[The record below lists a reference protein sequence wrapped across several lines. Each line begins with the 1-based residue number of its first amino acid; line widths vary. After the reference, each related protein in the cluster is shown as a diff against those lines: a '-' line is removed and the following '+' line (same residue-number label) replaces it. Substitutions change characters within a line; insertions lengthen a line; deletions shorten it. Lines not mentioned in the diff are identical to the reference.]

1 MKKKYLCSNLLFKIT
16 SFFFLALLISCSSQ
30 TKESYLENYKDFI
43 TEISSDTNEYT
54 ESDWVELDEE
64 YENYSGALYEEF
76 EEDLTLQEKLLLTKY
91 TLQYKLARYKE
102 VSSALMNL
110 FNEKDYNKL
119 RDQIKYYSDND
130 MDDDIKTLKSQADKI
145 GIEASKAFD
154 DILKEL
160 NIDN

>member
-1 MKKKYLCSNLLFKIT
+1 M
-16 SFFFLALLISCSSQ
+16 
-30 TKESYLENYKDFI
+30 
-43 TEISSDTNEYT
+43 
-54 ESDWVELDEE
+54 
-64 YENYSGALYEEF
+64 YEEF